1 MTSTDQAAPV
11 AEVRGAPLEPPEHR
25 ILRAAAQ
32 LAGTAILAGMIAT
45 LIGFVL
51 TFAVPVLFLF
61 FTFPWPF
68 VALAATSGG
77 LAAGAS
83 VAVARALGWSSSV
96 ERLLVSVSAAVGSV
110 PVLLSVSAI
119 RWGLP
124 PWMWAAWLV
133 VAVAAALYGHRRT
146 MRHPLDEW
154 RPVLVR
160 LLVGVGLII
169 GVSAFFV
176 VPFGRSW
183 DGALPTFLAIG
194 GAVLLSGILIS
205 LGPFRSRT
213 VAGVAWAGFVL
224 LVTSV
229 VAVMLGVSLQSE
241 FAREVAP
248 RPPTVWAGDGADR
261 DPMTDLPRDPVRAAV
276 PPPTLDAGRVQF
288 ATLAAATIDAA
299 GPEARWRDQP
309 GAVVREVDCGDGT
322 TMLRIDAE
330 FAMGE
335 ITDTTTDEQDRAVTE
350 ANLAAADRIV
360 LAWSAAGLGTPEV
373 LHGEPILGG
382 AATSSVDFAKVDF
395 AFGVAQPRIEG
406 RCLPIGQPAG

>member
-1 MTSTDQAAPV
+1 
-11 AEVRGAPLEPPEHR
+11 
-25 ILRAAAQ
+25 
-32 LAGTAILAGMIAT
+32 
-45 LIGFVL
+45 
-51 TFAVPVLFLF
+51 
-61 FTFPWPF
+61 
-68 VALAATSGG
+68 
-77 LAAGAS
+77 
-83 VAVARALGWSSSV
+83 
-96 ERLLVSVSAAVGSV
+96 V

-124 PWMWAAWLV
+124 PWTWAAWLV

-261 DPMTDLPRDPVRAAV
+261 D
-276 PPPTLDAGRVQF
+276 
-288 ATLAAATIDAA
+288 
-299 GPEARWRDQP
+299 
-309 GAVVREVDCGDGT
+309 
-322 TMLRIDAE
+322 
-330 FAMGE
+330 
-335 ITDTTTDEQDRAVTE
+335 
-350 ANLAAADRIV
+350 
-360 LAWSAAGLGTPEV
+360 
-373 LHGEPILGG
+373 
-382 AATSSVDFAKVDF
+382 FAKVDF

-406 RCLPIGQPAG
+406 RCLPIGQPAGRPTASASPKPQVERYGPIAER

>member
-1 MTSTDQAAPV
+1 MTSTDQEGPV
-11 AEVRGAPLEPPEHR
+11 AEVRGAPSEPPEHR

-32 LAGTAILAGMIAT
+32 LAGTAILAGSIAT
-45 LIGFVL
+45 VIGFVL
-51 TFAVPVLFLF
+51 TFGVPVLIFVF
-61 FTFPWPF
+61 MAFPWGF
-68 VALAATSGG
+68 VPLAATSGG

-83 VAVARALGWSSSV
+83 VVVVRALGWSSLV
-96 ERLLVSVSAAVGSV
+96 ERLLVPLSAAAGSV
-110 PVLLSVSAI
+110 PVLLSVSAL
-119 RWGLP
+119 RWGIP
-124 PWMWAAWLV
+124 PWMWAAWIV
-133 VAVAAALYGHRRT
+133 VAVAAALYGYRRT
-146 MRHPLDEW
+146 LRHPLAEW

-160 LLVGVGLII
+160 LLVGVGLAI

-176 VPFGRSW
+176 IPFDRSW
-183 DGALPTFLAIG
+183 DGAVPALLVLG
-194 GAVLLSGILIS
+194 GVILLSGILIS

-213 VAGVAWAGFVL
+213 VAGIAWAGLAL

-248 RPPTVWAGDGADR
+248 PPPTLWAEDGADR
-261 DPMTDLPRDPVRAAV
+261 DPRTDLPRDPAEPAV
-276 PPPTLDAGRVQF
+276 PPPTLEEGRAQF
-288 ATLAAATIDAA
+288 AALAAATIDAA
-299 GPEARWRDQP
+299 GPDARWRDQP

-335 ITDTTTDEQDRAVTE
+335 ITDTTTDEQDRTVTE

-382 AATSSVDFAKVDF
+382 AAMSSVDFAKVDF

-406 RCLPIGQPAG
+406 RCLPGD